1 MLQYHNKINYD
12 IVMKENSLAI
22 TDIMSGLMMVFL
34 FIAVVF
40 MLHIQRQK
48 DAMVDIAKLYEQNR
62 EQLYI
67 QLIEEFESDLIV
79 WNAEIL
85 EDNTVRFNAP
95 KVLFEHGS
103 NSLRSKFKSILDNFF
118 PRYIKILQQY
128 QKDIIAVRIE
138 GHTSSDWG
146 DANTPVN
153 IRYLKNVQ
161 LSQQR
166 ALSTLEYC
174 YSLLVDNDNKREW
187 LQKVIQANG
196 LSFAKRVINSDGSEN
211 KLKSRRVEF
220 KVITNAEQKL
230 YQILEG
236 L

>member
-1 MLQYHNKINYD
+1 
-12 IVMKENSLAI
+12 MKENSLAI
-22 TDIMSGLMMVFL
+22 TDMMSGLMMVFL

-103 NSLRSKFKSILDNFF
+103 NHLRSKFKSILDSFF
-118 PRYIKILQQY
+118 PRYIDILQNY

-138 GHTSSDWG
+138 GHTSSDWN
-146 DANTPVN
+146 DVSLSVS
-153 IRYLKNVQ
+153 YLNNVK

-174 YSLLVDNDNKREW
+174 YSLLVTNDDKRLW

-196 LSFAKRVINSDGSEN
+196 LSFAKRIINSDGSEN
-211 KLKSRRVEF
+211 KQKSRRVEF
-220 KVITNAEQKL
+220 KVVTNAEKKL
-230 YQILEG
+230 YQIVEAL
-236 L
+236 